1 MIRFSESQKHTL
13 VTKLQRYFED
23 ELDSEIG
30 QFDAEFLLDFISKEM
45 GTYYYNQGVK
55 DSQAVLA
62 SRIEDVTE
70 AIFELEKIES

>member
-1 MIRFSESQKHTL
+1 MIRFSDAQKHTL
-13 VTKLQRYFED
+13 VTKLQRYFEN

-30 QFDAEFLLDFISKEM
+30 QFDAEFLLDFFSKEM
-45 GTYYYNQGVK
+45 GNYYYNQGVR

-62 SRIEDVTE
+62 SRIDDVAD